1 MIATTKN
8 MRVILLLLAGVLA
21 SGPPAEAAG
30 VKNDWSQVRK
40 VQPGMRIW
48 VRLYKNEAPKGQP
61 QVVRGR
67 FASASADG
75 VTLMLSDGNSATF
88 EKRAVRRVSV
98 RRPASQRWPAGVAA
112 GSMAA
117 VNLALIRGA
126 DSEDASATLGIL
138 TLVTT
143 VPVWAAV
150 HFGMARKP
158 IYDVPAES
166 GNN

>member
-1 MIATTKN
+1 MTRNTLLSRLA
-8 MRVILLLLAGVLA
+8 LLQALLLAVP
-21 SGPPAEAAG
+21 PPAAA
-30 VKNDWSQVRK
+30 KIRSDWSS
-40 VQPGMRIW
+40 VQAVEAGRRTV
-48 VRLYKNEAPKGQP
+48 VRLYKSKAPKGQP

-67 FASASADG
+67 FASASADSI
-75 VTLMLSDGNSATF
+75 TLMLSDGNSATF

-98 RRPASQRWPAGVAA
+98 RRPAGRRWPAGVAA

-117 VNLALIRGA
+117 VNLALIRGV